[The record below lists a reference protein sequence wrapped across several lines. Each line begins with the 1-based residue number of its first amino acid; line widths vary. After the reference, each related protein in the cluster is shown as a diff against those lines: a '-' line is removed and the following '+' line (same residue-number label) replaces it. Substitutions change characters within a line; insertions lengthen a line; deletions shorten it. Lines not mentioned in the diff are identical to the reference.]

1 MKKKNNLKYIKLLAK
16 ILITGF
22 ALWYVFRKI
31 DVSDLVSTVARAN
44 PFWLFVAFVMFALS
58 KLVSAYRLNTYFH
71 QIGIPL
77 ADRYNIRLYLLGMYY
92 NLFLPGGIGGD
103 GYKVYLLNK
112 SYPVSAKKIFWAVL
126 LDRVIGVLALFCM
139 AVLLS
144 LFIPYPQQYKYAV
157 SLLIPVSILVAYV
170 VYGKFFGY
178 FQKIFFKTNI
188 QSFWVQLLQLL
199 CAIFILL
206 ALHVEAHFVEY
217 LFVFLISSIVAVF
230 PITIGGL
237 GAREVTFLFG
247 AQYLMLEE
255 SSAIALSTLF
265 YIITAL
271 LSLTGIYYSIR
282 PQKMGER
289 EKMNYINQL

>member
-1 MKKKNNLKYIKLLAK
+1 MRKKSSLKYIKLLVK

-31 DVSDLVSTVARAN
+31 DVSELVFTVARAN
-44 PFWLFVAFVMFALS
+44 PIWLFVAFIMFALS
-58 KLVSAYRLNTYFH
+58 KLVSAFRLNTYFH
-71 QIGIPL
+71 QIEIPL
-77 ADRYNIRLYLLGMYY
+77 TERYNIRLYLLGMYY

-112 SYPVSAKKIFWAVL
+112 YYPVPAKKIFWAVL

-144 LFIPYPQQYKYAV
+144 LFIPYPQKYKYIV
-157 SLLIPVSILVAYV
+157 WLLIPVSILVTYFI
-170 VYGKFFGY
+170 YSKLFSY

-206 ALHVEAHFVEY
+206 ALHVEFHYLEY
-217 LFVFLISSIVAVF
+217 LFVFLISSIVAVL

-271 LSLTGIYYSIR
+271 LSLTGIYYSIW
-282 PQKMGER
+282 PQRMR
-289 EKMNYINQL
+289 E